1 MKTMK
6 DVIYRRF
13 LNSGYIHQY
22 EAYLYWIGQINCCG
36 SDTEA
41 CELAK
46 HLPDS
51 EIHKNTLK
59 KVLDDLYAEFEGT
72 EWEDEVEDAKE
83 AAVKEAQKIAASMAE
98 EHRQA
103 DGIFLK
109 D

>member
-6 DVIYRRF
+6 DVIYRRL

-22 EAYLYWIGQINCCG
+22 EAYLYWIGQINCCEN
-36 SDTEA
+36 DAKA

-46 HLPDS
+46 HLPDH
-51 EIHKNTLK
+51 EIHENTLK
-59 KVLDDLYAEFEGT
+59 KVLSDLYMEFEDT

-83 AAVKEAQKIAASMAE
+83 AVVKEAQKIAAFMAE